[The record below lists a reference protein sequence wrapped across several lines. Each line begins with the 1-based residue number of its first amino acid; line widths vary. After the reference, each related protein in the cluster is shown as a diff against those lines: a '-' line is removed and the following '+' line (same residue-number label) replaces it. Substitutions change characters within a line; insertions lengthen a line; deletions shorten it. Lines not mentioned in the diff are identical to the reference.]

1 MTLLLLCIQNLY
13 VKKYDIVSKQ
23 IIFFSS
29 LTICLHNDIKRELVF
44 DYPLLG
50 NQKPHKAKV
59 KMGIQ
64 RVATFEWSFPFG
76 SFGHHSYHRMW
87 FSSLKK
93 LLFLFH
99 AYDLPTQITKQH
111 DN

>member
-64 RVATFEWSFPFG
+64 RVATFE
-76 SFGHHSYHRMW
+76 
-87 FSSLKK
+87 
-93 LLFLFH
+93 
-99 AYDLPTQITKQH
+99 
-111 DN
+111 